1 MNIKQIKMADGSE
14 VICEIIEEL
23 EEDVVVRFPLRIS
36 RVDLDHERSYY
47 MFKPWL
53 TYVEKSDHFV
63 TVNTFHMMAATIPS
77 KEIMEQYESA
87 IERIEQM
94 EKIEETVIEK
104 VEDSILSHDS
114 SYENIIKLS
123 FVDRS
128 KMH

>member
-1 MNIKQIKMADGSE
+1 
-14 VICEIIEEL
+14 
-23 EEDVVVRFPLRIS
+23 
-36 RVDLDHERSYY
+36 
-47 MFKPWL
+47 
-53 TYVEKSDHFV
+53 
-63 TVNTFHMMAATIPS
+63 MMAATIPS